1 MDANGDFL
9 ALGFPILE
17 HIIKAY
23 FRAFSNC
30 STCLATPSGVDEVEL
45 KPRDPGRECHLQES
59 WLANPPRVQSGSPGT
74 PLGQPQH
81 NQEGRPT
88 VVPAHAKKESRPHGA
103 VRPGRPASIQDMCP
117 MPILTTPLLGC
128 PPPTS
133 DNTASQPDV
142 QRAHRP
148 CSEA

>member
-1 MDANGDFL
+1 MWVTSWDIYSRAAEVEPIHPQTVRDALSLSDETGL
-9 ALGFPILE
+9 PPRPARTRLSSQEAYWAALG
-17 HIIKAY
+17 H
-23 FRAFSNC
+23 
-30 STCLATPSGVDEVEL
+30 
-45 KPRDPGRECHLQES
+45 
-59 WLANPPRVQSGSPGT
+59 
-74 PLGQPQH
+74 PLGNSNIH
-81 NQEGRPT
+81 SRST
-88 VVPAHAKKESRPHGA
+88 VAPHAKKESRPHGA